1 MKKTVLLCVLL
12 CAVIFT
18 SSQLKLDLKGN
29 TTPTWQE
36 TIDAFGSLDSA
47 SAEAQLIEVGKTDVG
62 KPLHLFVINRSGL
75 FYPELFEANKTVVF
89 INNAIHPG
97 EPDGVNASLL
107 LAEELLQPKSALN
120 GVLDSIIVCIVPIY
134 NVDGALMR
142 NSYTRANQ
150 DGPYEYGFRGNARN
164 LDLNRDF
171 IKCDSK
177 NALSF
182 NRLFTAMDPDVFI
195 DTHVSNGADYPYV
208 MTLIS
213 TQADKLGPLGA
224 YLRNTMEPALFS
236 AMEKN
241 GEPMCHYVNTMGR
254 TPESGIVSFLETPR
268 FASGYAAL
276 FNTLSFITETHM
288 LKPFP
293 QRVEATRL
301 FLRELLLFAAAHN
314 TEIITERKKADQQLL
329 QQREFALRF
338 ELDTLQRDTLSFQ
351 AYRAH
356 YEESK
361 IGTGQRLKYERD
373 STYLAR
379 IAFYD
384 HYRDTLKIKAPGS
397 YIVPQ
402 AWGEV
407 IDRLKANGVLM
418 YPLSRDTVLEVETY
432 FIDAFE
438 TERRPYEGHYVH
450 HQVKVRSEQHR
461 LLFFK
466 GDYLIPTQQRARRY
480 IIETL
485 EPQGEDSFFAW
496 GFFES
501 ILQRKEYFSD
511 YVFEEKAEEILNENP
526 QLKAEF
532 EATLA
537 IDPALRANHW
547 DQLYWIYSR
556 SIYAEKSVNRYP
568 IFRQ

>member
-12 CAVIFT
+12 CAVLFT

-224 YLRNTMEPALFS
+224 YLRNTMEPALFA

>member
-12 CAVIFT
+12 CAVLFT

-62 KPLHLFVINRSGL
+62 KPLHLFVVNRSGL

-107 LAEELLQPKSALN
+107 LAEELLQPNSALN
-120 GVLDSIIVCIVPIY
+120 SVLDSIIVCIVPIY

-224 YLRNTMEPALFS
+224 YLRNTMEPALFA

-293 QRVEATRL
+293 KRVEATRL

>member
-1 MKKTVLLCVLL
+1 MKHFLLLVFVWCSVL
-12 CAVIFT
+12 T
-18 SSQLKLDLKGN
+18 SKAQISLDLKGN

-36 TIDAFGSLDSA
+36 TIDAFRTLDSA
-47 SAEAQLIEVGKTDVG
+47 SAEAQLLEVGTTDVG
-62 KPLHLFVINRSGL
+62 KPLHLFVINSSGL
-75 FYPELFEANKTVVF
+75 FYPELFETNKTVVF

-107 LAEELLQPKSALN
+107 LVEELIKKDSPLHS
-120 GVLDSIIVCIVPIY
+120 VLDSIIVCIVPIY
-134 NVDGALMR
+134 NVDGSLMR

-182 NRLFTAMDPDVFI
+182 NRLFTMMDPDVFI

-213 TQADKLGPLGA
+213 TQADKLGPMGS

-236 AMEKN
+236 AMEKK

-293 QRVEATRL
+293 KRVEATRV
-301 FLRELLLFAAAHN
+301 FLEELLLFASAHN
-314 TEIITERKKADQQLL
+314 SEIIRERKKADQQLL

-338 ELDTLQRDTLSFQ
+338 ELDTMRKDTLPFR
-351 AYRAH
+351 AFRAH
-356 YEESK
+356 YETSK
-361 IGTGQRLKYERD
+361 VGTGERLKYERD
-373 STYLAR
+373 STYTANV
-379 IAFYD
+379 AFYD
-384 HYRDTLKIKAPGS
+384 HYRDTLKIAAPGS

-418 YPLSRDTVLEVETY
+418 YPMSRDTVLEVETY
-432 FIDAFE
+432 FIEGYE
-438 TERRPYEGHYVH
+438 TDRRPYEGHYVH
-450 HQVKVRSEQHR
+450 HDVKVRKEKHR

-485 EPQGEDSFFAW
+485 EPQSEDSFFAW

-511 YVFEEKAEEILNENP
+511 YVFEEKAEEILKENP

>member
-12 CAVIFT
+12 CAVLFT

-224 YLRNTMEPALFS
+224 YLRNTMEPALFA

-293 QRVEATRL
+293 KRVEATRL

-407 IDRLKANGVLM
+407 VDRLKANGVLM

-480 IIETL
+480 IIEAL

>member
-12 CAVIFT
+12 CAVLFT

-62 KPLHLFVINRSGL
+62 KPLHLFVVNRSGL

-224 YLRNTMEPALFS
+224 YLRNTMEPALFA

-293 QRVEATRL
+293 KRVEATRL

>member
-224 YLRNTMEPALFS
+224 YLRNTMEPALFA

>member
-1 MKKTVLLCVLL
+1 
-12 CAVIFT
+12 
-18 SSQLKLDLKGN
+18 
-29 TTPTWQE
+29 
-36 TIDAFGSLDSA
+36 
-47 SAEAQLIEVGKTDVG
+47 
-62 KPLHLFVINRSGL
+62 
-75 FYPELFEANKTVVF
+75 
-89 INNAIHPG
+89 
-97 EPDGVNASLL
+97 
-107 LAEELLQPKSALN
+107 
-120 GVLDSIIVCIVPIY
+120 
-134 NVDGALMR
+134 
-142 NSYTRANQ
+142 
-150 DGPYEYGFRGNARN
+150 
-164 LDLNRDF
+164 
-171 IKCDSK
+171 
-177 NALSF
+177 
-182 NRLFTAMDPDVFI
+182 
-195 DTHVSNGADYPYV
+195 
-208 MTLIS
+208 
-213 TQADKLGPLGA
+213 
-224 YLRNTMEPALFS
+224 
-236 AMEKN
+236 
-241 GEPMCHYVNTMGR
+241 
-254 TPESGIVSFLETPR
+254 
-268 FASGYAAL
+268 L

-293 QRVEATRL
+293 KRVEATRL

-556 SIYAEKSVNRYP
+556 SIFAEKSVNRYP

>member
-62 KPLHLFVINRSGL
+62 KPLHLFVVNRSGL

>member
-12 CAVIFT
+12 CAVLFT